1 MLYTEVSFYTVI
13 VTQTDKLEYL
23 LESQRGIV
31 TRNDAVEEGVNPRL
45 LSEWVAEG
53 KLERVQR
60 GVYRSPDAPRGELD
74 SWLEVSLRVPQG
86 VVCLLSAAR
95 FHELTTF
102 APSEVFV
109 ALPNKAWRPK
119 LDWPPVRYFYFS
131 GSAYEYGIKEH
142 PTGAGTVKIYSPEKT
157 VADLLR
163 YRNKLGENLFLEAL
177 KTYVSRRGFSVPKL
191 LEAARACRVER
202 LMQEYARTVLA

>member
-1 MLYTEVSFYTVI
+1 M
-13 VTQTDKLEYL
+13 TQADKLEYL
-23 LESQRGIV
+23 LESQQGIITRG
-31 TRNDAVEEGVNPRL
+31 DAVEEGVNPRL
-45 LSEWVAEG
+45 LSEWVETG

-60 GVYRSPDAPRGELD
+60 GVYRSPDALRGELD
-74 SWLEVSLRVPQG
+74 TWLEVSLRVPQG

-95 FHELTTF
+95 YHDLTTF
-102 APSEVFV
+102 APSEVFM

-131 GSAYEYGIKEH
+131 GSAYSYGIEEH
-142 PTGAGTVKIYSPEKT
+142 AKGAGTVNIYSPEKT

-177 KTYVSRRGFSVPKL
+177 KTYLAGPGFSVPKL
-191 LEAARACRVER
+191 LEAARACHVEG
-202 LMQEYARTVLA
+202 LMQDYAKTVLA